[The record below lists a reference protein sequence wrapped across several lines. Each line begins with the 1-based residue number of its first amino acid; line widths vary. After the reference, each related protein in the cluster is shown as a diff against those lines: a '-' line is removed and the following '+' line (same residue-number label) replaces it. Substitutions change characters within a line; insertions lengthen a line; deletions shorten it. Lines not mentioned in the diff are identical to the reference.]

1 MLCMCKQGFTWKNSF
16 LVNYFAYQVVG
27 GGEGNF
33 HVLLGVAGKNYTM
46 YDFAKNSRNV
56 EGAFEMGWL

>member
-1 MLCMCKQGFTWKNSF
+1 M
-16 LVNYFAYQVVG
+16 NYFAYQVVN

-56 EGAFEMGWL
+56 KGTFKMG

>member
-1 MLCMCKQGFTWKNSF
+1 MTCCVCVNKVLLERIPF
-16 LVNYFAYQVVG
+16 LVNYFAYQVVN

-33 HVLLGVAGKNYTM
+33 HVLLRVAGKNYTM

-56 EGAFEMGWL
+56 KGTFRMG

>member
-1 MLCMCKQGFTWKNSF
+1 M
-16 LVNYFAYQVVG
+16 NYFAYQVVN

-33 HVLLGVAGKNYTM
+33 HVLLRVAGKNYTM

-56 EGAFEMGWL
+56 KGIFKMG